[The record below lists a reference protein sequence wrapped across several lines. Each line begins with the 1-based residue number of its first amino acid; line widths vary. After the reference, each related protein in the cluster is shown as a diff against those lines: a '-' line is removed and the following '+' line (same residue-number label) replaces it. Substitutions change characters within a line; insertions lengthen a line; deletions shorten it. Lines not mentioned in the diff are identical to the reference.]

1 MDYARARERMVRD
14 QIEARGVREPR
25 VLAAMRTVPRED
37 FVPEALL
44 PWVYEDQPLSI
55 GRGQT
60 ISQPYMVAL
69 MTELLEAA
77 PDATVLEI
85 GAGCGYQTA
94 ILSRLVGKVCSIERD
109 ETLAAEARNRLKA
122 MNCSNVELIHGDGF
136 LGWPEEGRKFERI
149 LAACAAEELPAAL
162 LDQLAPGGRLIIPIG
177 PAETKQE
184 LTLVDRDLDGVL
196 HTQVI
201 LPVRFVPMVHGSV

>member
-1 MDYARARERMVRD
+1 MDYARARERMVKE

-25 VLAAMRTVPRED
+25 VLAAMRAVPREN
-37 FVPEALL
+37 FVAEGLL
-44 PWVYEDQPLSI
+44 PWIYEDQPLSI

-69 MTELLEAA
+69 MTELLGTG

-94 ILSRLVGKVCSIERD
+94 ILSRLVGRVCSIERD
-109 ETLAAEARNRLKA
+109 ETLAAEARMRLA
-122 MNCSNVELIHGDGF
+122 GMGCGNVELIHGDGF
-136 LGWPEEGRKFERI
+136 LGWPEPGRQFLRI
-149 LAACAAEELPAAL
+149 LAACAAEEIPVGL
-162 LDQLAPGGRLIIPIG
+162 LDQLAPGGRLVIPIG

-184 LTLVDRDLDGVL
+184 LTLVDRDWDGLL